1 MAAKGIINPSTVTD
15 DYWVYA
21 NEPPRSA
28 HSPRPTTYG
37 KWLVF
42 KCIFRGILDETW
54 HCIRQAVE
62 SGELGSHCT
71 GAKCSTAMIDSDTT
85 DASSIDGVICVYTTK
100 EGMDEV
106 GLKLVQLVKQDLK
119 YKSDEATLQ
128 GLYVKT
134 TRKKT
139 TCRTLFWNGGD
150 PFFK

>member
-1 MAAKGIINPSTVTD
+1 MASRGIINPSTVTD
-15 DYWVYA
+15 EYWVYA
-21 NEPPRSA
+21 APPRSTD
-28 HSPRPTTYG
+28 SLLTRPTTHG

-42 KCIFRGILDETW
+42 KCTFRGILDETW

-71 GAKCSTAMIDSDTT
+71 GAKCSTAREKPE
-85 DASSIDGVICVYTTK
+85 SIGGADGVICVYTTK

-119 YKSDEATLQ
+119 YKTDEATLQ
-128 GLYVKT
+128 GLYART
-134 TRKKT
+134 THKKT
-139 TCRTLFWNGGD
+139 TCRMLYWNEGD